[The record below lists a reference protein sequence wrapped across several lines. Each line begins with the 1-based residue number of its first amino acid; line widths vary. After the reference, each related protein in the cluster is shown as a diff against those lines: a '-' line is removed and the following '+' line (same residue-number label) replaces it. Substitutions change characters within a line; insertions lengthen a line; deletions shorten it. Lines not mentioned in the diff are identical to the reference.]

1 MTEAKEAAFV
11 CMSECK
17 GALLR
22 QLRLR
27 AAAAVARSLRHSYEG
42 FRGQALTRSRR
53 ES

>member
-1 MTEAKEAAFV
+1 MTEAKDAAFV

-27 AAAAVARSLRHSYEG
+27 AAVAVARSLRHSYEG
-42 FRGQALTRSRR
+42 ERLRGRMSRVAKF
-53 ES
+53 